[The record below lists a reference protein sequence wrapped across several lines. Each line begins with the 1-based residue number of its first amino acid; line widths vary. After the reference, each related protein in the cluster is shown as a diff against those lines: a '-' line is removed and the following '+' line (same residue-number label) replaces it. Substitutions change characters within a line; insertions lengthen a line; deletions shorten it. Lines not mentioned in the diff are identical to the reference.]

1 MSIRVGYQ
9 WHLRQVMASR
19 GLRSTASLLIPLLSE
34 RGVTLS
40 TAQVHRLVTQP
51 PDRLNLRALAAL
63 CDGLSCT
70 ASDLV
75 EVYALHNDEDAPA

>member
-1 MSIRVGYQ
+1 VSIQVGYR
-9 WHLRQVMASR
+9 WHLRQIMASR
-19 GLRSTASLLIPLLSE
+19 GLWKTTDLIPLLSE
-34 RGVTLS
+34 RGVSLS

-70 ASDLV
+70 PSDLV
-75 EVYALHNDEDAPA
+75 EVYARRPDEESSA

>member
-19 GLRSTASLLIPLLSE
+19 GLWKTTDLIPLLSE

-63 CDGLSCT
+63 CDGLNCK

-75 EVYALHNDEDAPA
+75 EVYALHNNEDAPA

>member
-19 GLRSTASLLIPLLSE
+19 GLWKTTDLIPLLSE

-70 ASDLV
+70 ASALV
-75 EVYALHNDEDAPA
+75 EVYALQDDEAAPA

>member
-1 MSIRVGYQ
+1 MGYR

-19 GLRSTASLLIPLLSE
+19 GLWKTTDLIPLLVE
-34 RGVTLS
+34 RGVNLS

-51 PDRLNLRALAAL
+51 PERLNLRALAAL

-75 EVYALHNDEDAPA
+75 EVYVLGAEEGAPA